1 MTAEGYRV
9 LVASAPAHVA
19 AVRRFMVD
27 VLTPEQFRALGE
39 AMAAVAEACKA
50 DRDS

>member
-1 MTAEGYRV
+1 
-9 LVASAPAHVA
+9 
-19 AVRRFMVD
+19 

-50 DRDS
+50 DRDA